1 MYAKG
6 TKALGICDRC
16 GFSYKLNALKYEIQ
30 NGTRNGLR
38 VCNSC
43 FDVDQPQLKVGQL
56 NTSDTQ
62 ALFNARADSGR
73 SESTTYGS
81 FDPIGGGV
89 DVFGSSTM
97 NTKMEGKVGK
107 ITVSIG

>member
-16 GFSYKLNALKYEIQ
+16 GFSYKLNALKYEIE

-43 FDVDQPQLKVGQL
+43 FDEQCCW
-56 NTSDTQ
+56 
-62 ALFNARADSGR
+62 
-73 SESTTYGS
+73 
-81 FDPIGGGV
+81 
-89 DVFGSSTM
+89 
-97 NTKMEGKVGK
+97 
-107 ITVSIG
+107 